1 MRYFIHVITSNP
13 YGSLRQP
20 QRFVLP
26 RVGVV
31 DSTNLWDVVVRTL
44 VTSGS
49 ATLFAGVL
57 ALSLAMVLA
66 NSEWKGKSI
75 LRGVTQALYG
85 LPPVVVG
92 VVVYIALS
100 KDGMFGSLNWLFTI
114 QGMIVAQTLLI
125 FPLILGVSW
134 TALER
139 VSSEKR
145 DVLRVMNASKRQRIL
160 LEMYCARRGI
170 TNAILLG
177 FGRAIAEV
185 GAVLMVGGNIA
196 GKTRVL
202 TTSVVLETSVGR
214 LDVALQVGLI
224 LLIISL
230 ITAFSLQF
238 IQYIRFFER
247 KVLGRE
253 QFNENIIDSFK
264 ISWDDVRVEKN
275 GKTIVDSCSVELS
288 DHEIVALMGES
299 GSGKST
305 LLRAIC
311 GLESE
316 PCPSPSDIAY
326 VSQNPVLLMDTVA
339 MELELPS
346 KLHDE
351 LPNAGHFFASLC
363 GFEDK
368 GGQQTDSLSGG
379 EIQRLA
385 FLRALSMNRKI
396 LILDEVTSELDGAS
410 IERIEKQIIAFK
422 KRGGSVLLATHNPLQ
437 AKRLA
442 DRILY
447 IHEGRLIADDH
458 EVAEQL
464 RSGQRIG

>member
-1 MRYFIHVITSNP
+1 M
-13 YGSLRQP
+13 
-20 QRFVLP
+20 
-26 RVGVV
+26 V

-49 ATLFAGVL
+49 ATVLAGVL
-57 ALSLAMVLA
+57 ALGLAMVLA
-66 NSEWKGKSI
+66 NSEWKGKPI

-92 VVVYIALS
+92 VAVYIALS
-100 KDGMFGSLNWLFTI
+100 KDGVFGSFNWLFTI

-145 DVLRVMNASKRQRIL
+145 DVFRVMNASPKQRIL

-214 LDVALQVGLI
+214 LDVALQLGLI

-230 ITAFSLQF
+230 VTAFGLQLV
-238 IQYIRFFER
+238 QYVRFFE
-247 KVLGRE
+247 KSELGHE
-253 QFNENIIDSFK
+253 EFKKKPIDSFK
-264 ISWDDVRVEKN
+264 VSWKNLNVKKNEKM
-275 GKTIVDSCSVELS
+275 IVNSCSVDLVG
-288 DHEIVALMGES
+288 HEIVALMGES

-305 LLRAIC
+305 LLRAMC
-311 GLESE
+311 GLENE
-316 PCPSPSDIAY
+316 PSLSASDIAY
-326 VSQNPVLLMDTVA
+326 VSQNPVLVMDTVA

-346 KLHDE
+346 KLHNE
-351 LPNAGHFFASLC
+351 LPNAGHYFASLC
-363 GFEDK
+363 GFEHRSE
-368 GGQQTDSLSGG
+368 QRTDSLSGG

-396 LILDEVTSELDGAS
+396 LILDEVTSELDGVS
-410 IERIEKQIIAFK
+410 IEGIEKEILSFK
-422 KRGGSVLLATHNPLQ
+422 QRGGSVLLATHNPLQ

-447 IHEGRLIADDH
+447 IHEGSLIAEDH